1 MAKHPTP
8 KRRLSSAR
16 RDSRRAHDALTPP
29 TLVRDPETG
38 DWVEPHTV
46 NPDTGRYKGR
56 QVIEIN
62 D

>member
-8 KRRLSSAR
+8 KRRQSAAR

-38 DWVEPHTV
+38 AWVEPHTV
-46 NPDTGRYKGR
+46 SPETGRYKGR
-56 QVIEIN
+56 QVIEVK